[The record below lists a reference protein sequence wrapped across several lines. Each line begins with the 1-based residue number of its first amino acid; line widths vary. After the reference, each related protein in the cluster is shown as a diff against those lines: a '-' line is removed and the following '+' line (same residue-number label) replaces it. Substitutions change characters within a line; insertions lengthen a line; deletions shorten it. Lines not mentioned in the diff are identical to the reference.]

1 MYYFL
6 LPHVAAPV
14 TATDFPEV
22 TKTRQTDFTI
32 KGSVSSFRSFA
43 NSFCLHQSS
52 STRHVF
58 NAFSCSY
65 NRIIQEDNSKLTS
78 QIFCNS
84 FFIYHCCAKTFGSAA
99 LGRGRASFCKT
110 LSSSVH
116 HLSWSER
123 SRTIWEGP
131 LLLSQ
136 KYAWHWSMRL
146 MFFRIIWELNSNVL
160 HEKCN

>member
-43 NSFCLHQSS
+43 YISQVQHVTCLMH
-52 STRHVF
+52 
-58 NAFSCSY
+58 SCSY

-146 MFFRIIWELNSNVL
+146 MFFIIIWELNSNVL